1 MSKKINLRPKP
12 TTPKIVS
19 PTVNIGLG
27 RTTVKPTNLKPPKT
41 K

>member
-1 MSKKINLRPKP
+1 MSNNNEIPKP
-12 TTPKIVS
+12 VPPKTTTKNES
-19 PTVNIGLG
+19 IGLG

>member
-1 MSKKINLRPKP
+1 MAKNIQIVKKEATIKVIDP
-12 TTPKIVS
+12 IVK
-19 PTVNIGLG
+19 IGLG